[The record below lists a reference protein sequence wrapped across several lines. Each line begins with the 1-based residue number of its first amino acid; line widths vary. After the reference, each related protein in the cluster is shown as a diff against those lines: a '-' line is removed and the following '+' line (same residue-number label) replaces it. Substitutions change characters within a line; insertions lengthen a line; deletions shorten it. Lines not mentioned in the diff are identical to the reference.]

1 MNEIIDK
8 ITPYNLFNYLIPG
21 AVFYI
26 LCDFILDFD
35 ILINQ
40 KHHIIINLMF
50 LYFLGLI
57 LSRIGSLFLDLIFK
71 YRSNSYDDFISASE
85 KDSKIEILS
94 EQNNVYRTMA
104 SVSIVVFLVQ
114 VYSSL
119 VSFSFNKEDI
129 GMLVVCII
137 LFCIFIKS
145 YKKQSEYLCSRIK
158 HFTNNNKGE
167 NNE

>member
-1 MNEIIDK
+1 MNEIISK

-21 AVFYI
+21 VVFYK

-35 ILINQ
+35 IFINQ

-57 LSRIGSLFLDLIFK
+57 LSRIGSLFLDRMFK
-71 YRSNSYDDFISASE
+71 YRNNYYEDFISASE

-104 SVSIVVFLVQ
+104 SVSIVALLVQ
-114 VYSSL
+114 TYSSL
-119 VSFSFNKEDI
+119 ASFSLDKKDI
-129 GMLVVCII
+129 GILVVCVI
-137 LFCIFIKS
+137 LFYIFIQS